1 MGIKGEAG
9 LSLACTYNFRG
20 YPNII
25 VHVHGAPRVGVHD
38 LQGRRASQ
46 RGVCERVWAM
56 QGVLRT
62 LKIFHSEGAGRVE
75 TGHVEVL
82 RAMPTNLESCEGPQ
96 TGISKARIITA
107 DGHLRDA
114 PREGLQADMI
124 IRRNLQSTN
133 QVRAN
138 ERGREKESLNGGR
151 NSVCG
156 RGAEMRR
163 LSRPTSQA
171 PGTQRRGL
179 RRKWI
184 FGI

>member
-1 MGIKGEAG
+1 MCRTLGIKGEAG

-38 LQGRRASQ
+38 LQGRRQWPCGASQ

-75 TGHVEVL
+75 MGHVEVL
-82 RAMPTNLESCEGPQ
+82 RAMPTNLESCEGPR

-107 DGHLRDA
+107 DDHLRDE
-114 PREGLQADMI
+114 PRERLQADMI
-124 IRRNLQSTN
+124 IRRNLQ
-133 QVRAN
+133 
-138 ERGREKESLNGGR
+138 
-151 NSVCG
+151 
-156 RGAEMRR
+156 
-163 LSRPTSQA
+163 
-171 PGTQRRGL
+171 
-179 RRKWI
+179 
-184 FGI
+184 